1 MKTNCPHCNRK
12 YDLGKTPLGGKV
24 KCFGCNNSFML
35 PHSMSILKE
44 TSLTAEASK
53 PDAASTVKPKLQT
66 AAENAANHKSFSK
79 IFSEYFVIA
88 SLSIAFLLA
97 SAAVVCTFYNKVS
110 FQVGIILALAAC
122 AIILIP
128 ILINLREI
136 NRKLKK

>member
-1 MKTNCPHCNRK
+1 
-12 YDLGKTPLGGKV
+12 
-24 KCFGCNNSFML
+24 
-35 PHSMSILKE
+35 MSILKE
-44 TSLTAEASK
+44 VSLTAEASK
-53 PDAASTVKPKLQT
+53 PDAASTLKPQLQP
-66 AAENAANHKSFSK
+66 AAENVANHKSLSK

-88 SLSIAFLLA
+88 SLSVAFLLA